1 MVNNIVL
8 GIAQK
13 IRTVFSET
21 NYSLYTENIEQGFK
35 EPCFFV
41 SLISHTQKQRL
52 GNRYRET
59 YSFDISYYPSAD
71 GSTNEECLEVAEGLY
86 EILEY
91 ITADSD
97 LLRGIN
103 INSKITEGILH
114 FYVDYNI
121 FVIREKIPETNME
134 EVIIYGE
141 TKEW

>member
-71 GSTNEECLEVAEGLY
+71 GNTNEECLEVAEGLY

-97 LLRGIN
+97 LLRGTN